1 MENETRNSAT
11 TTREKNNIHRASEG
25 KKRMKSEWELRRAFA
40 RWREGNEEI
49 IITILTAY
57 EISFSTSEESRV
69 LTPASIFLFHP
80 TAFFSIFQ
88 NTQQTVCVSSSESCR
103 ELSANFEPPRKT
115 ARNVK
120 CVQSAEEDGIF
131 WCVLE
136 FILSSSFFFLVCD
149 VGKSE
154 LKIFRSFLEIFACD
168 ASHSDIEESR
178 ELSRASTQMRNIFC
192 HDYTW
197 NWVTLTLTIA
207 SQHSSSICTYAWII
221 KRTSCDDDTHR
232 REKSTPDKKMETLK
246 KMNACLECGSAHS
259 EWNYMFSGTRGV
271 HETISSSA
279 AHLSK
284 VARTALSNRQRNST
298 SRASRSCM
306 EYEKTWRN

>member
-11 TTREKNNIHRASEG
+11 TTREKNNIHRASER

-80 TAFFSIFQ
+80 TTFFSIFQ

-120 CVQSAEEDGIF
+120 CVQRAEEDGIF

-136 FILSSSFFFLVCD
+136 FILSSSFFFLCVML
-149 VGKSE
+149 GKVNWR
-154 LKIFRSFLEIFACD
+154 FFALFWKYL
-168 ASHSDIEESR
+168 HV
-178 ELSRASTQMRNIFC
+178 MR
-192 HDYTW
+192 
-197 NWVTLTLTIA
+197 VTLTSKSRENSREQAHKCGIYFVMIIHEIEWLWLWQ
-207 SQHSSSICTYAWII
+207 SHHSTAAAY
-221 KRTSCDDDTHR
+221 
-232 REKSTPDKKMETLK
+232 
-246 KMNACLECGSAHS
+246 
-259 EWNYMFSGTRGV
+259 V
-271 HETISSSA
+271 HMHE
-279 AHLSK
+279 L
-284 VARTALSNRQRNST
+284 
-298 SRASRSCM
+298 
-306 EYEKTWRN
+306 